1 MPYYNL
7 VKPLKSKLLNRLS
20 IDTKRKQFQQ
30 LTFYDSGLDYGTAM
44 YVPEILGLKSK
55 LFRKWPLIQNGP
67 PITLLRVCGL
77 SFVLKLA
84 AMYFC
89 EPEYD
94 MTYLYV
100 YTVTK
105 NTCQTVTVRFFE

>member
-1 MPYYNL
+1 MKKKSFL
-7 VKPLKSKLLNRLS
+7 VLTSGKFLEALGSGIGTCLVFCLS
-20 IDTKRKQFQQ
+20 FLFSNIV
-30 LTFYDSGLDYGTAM
+30 M
-44 YVPEILGLKSK
+44 YVQEILGLKSK